1 MKAKRIDIATT
12 TSIEDVLDVTQMN
25 WMAESQD
32 MITVAGV
39 PVNSHKALVRNDNNA
54 VIGVVGNRYQP
65 VQNNEAFAF
74 MDILVQQNKA
84 SYESLYVVGGGSKVI
99 IQAKIN
105 NEFEVKEHDVISS
118 YITMINSFDGSTP
131 FKIYFTPIR
140 LWCLNQLVC
149 SFRKAISSITI
160 RHTENRMEK
169 IDLALQ
175 VLGKADN
182 YFEYFQQRAKKFT
195 EIMVDKKMVEEFLN
209 SVIGPEKST
218 RSTNNRSEVLEA
230 FRKGKGNNGETL
242 WDLYNGVTEWVDH
255 NRGNDDE
262 KRMAS
267 SLVGSGFN
275 MKTQA
280 WESAM
285 NYIK

>member
-1 MKAKRIDIATT
+1 
-12 TSIEDVLDVTQMN
+12 
-25 WMAESQD
+25 
-32 MITVAGV
+32 
-39 PVNSHKALVRNDNNA
+39 
-54 VIGVVGNRYQP
+54 
-65 VQNNEAFAF
+65 
-74 MDILVQQNKA
+74 
-84 SYESLYVVGGGSKVI
+84 
-99 IQAKIN
+99 
-105 NEFEVKEHDVISS
+105 
-118 YITMINSFDGSTP
+118 
-131 FKIYFTPIR
+131 
-140 LWCLNQLVC
+140 
-149 SFRKAISSITI
+149 
-160 RHTENRMEK
+160 
-169 IDLALQ
+169 
-175 VLGKADN
+175 
-182 YFEYFQQRAKKFT
+182 
-195 EIMVDKKMVEEFLN
+195 MVDKKMVEEFLN